1 MSILNVKML
10 RGNLRV
16 TVRGTLTG
24 ISMALSWELKGGIQV
39 LQIQIRAYLPFLEFN
54 NEVAPNIYQNIEK
67 NLRRI
72 NAQPMEC
79 GTGEPFLSI
88 LNHGEPL
95 CEEFIKITKEIT
107 NFMGKCI

>member
-1 MSILNVKML
+1 M
-10 RGNLRV
+10 

-24 ISMALSWELKGGIQV
+24 ISMALYCELKGGIQV
-39 LQIQIRAYLPFLEFN
+39 LQIQIRANLPFLEFN